1 LEKIK
6 NALFQI
12 VNTGMLLLFSLS
24 CIYPFYY
31 IIINSMSNPVEIANG
46 VYFFPKDITWAAYQ
60 QLSHIPNLYH
70 SVFVSVART
79 IVGTVLTVLSCAFVG
94 YLVTKKL
101 MPCRKWIYR
110 FIIFTMFF
118 NSGLIPWYMV
128 MKELHLKNNFLLYVL
143 PTMISAFFIILIK
156 TYIESLP
163 TSLEESAEVDG
174 ADTFTIFAK
183 IIFPLSMPI
192 VACIAVFTAVNQWN
206 SWADNLYLVS
216 DSRLDTLQLLLYRN
230 LQSNMASVLQSSS
243 NSNAAA
249 SLSSSVQVTATSIK
263 HAMTVITVLPILVVY
278 PLMQKYFVKGIM
290 LGAVKG

>member
-1 LEKIK
+1 MEKIK

-143 PTMISAFFIILIK
+143 PMMISAFFIILIK
-156 TYIESLP
+156 TYIEGMP
-163 TSLEESAEVDG
+163 KGLEEAAVMDG
-174 ADTFTIFAK
+174 ANEFVLFFRV
-183 IIFPLSMPI
+183 IFPVCLP
-192 VACIAVFTAVNQWN
+192 VLAAVTLFESVNQWN
-206 SWADNLYLVS
+206 AFIDTQIYNTMSPNLFSLQYVLYNTLNSTTSNLELLKSQVS
-216 DSRLDTLQLLLYRN
+216 NHQNIATP
-230 LQSNMASVLQSSS
+230 QSLKMA
-243 NSNAAA
+243 
-249 SLSSSVQVTATSIK
+249 I
-263 HAMTVITVLPILVVY
+263 TVITVLPIACVY
-278 PLMQKYFVKGIM
+278 PFLQRFFMKGLLI
-290 LGAVKG
+290 GSIKG